1 MSSSGELTALNRYNL
16 PMSERSKLIKESK
29 RVVIKLGTAILM
41 QDEGGIA
48 LSRFYSFV
56 EDIADLF
63 KSGRE
68 VLIVSSGAVGL
79 GVKELSLDKRPADL
93 PTTQACAAVGQ
104 GILQSMYAD
113 AFRRLGVKTAQVLL
127 CEEDFTN
134 RKKYLNLRST
144 IARLLE
150 LGVIPIINEND
161 TVSTSEIE
169 SSASASGRKVNFGDN
184 DKLSALVA
192 SKVDADMLLILTDVN
207 GLYSDDPNTC
217 PDAELIDTVA
227 DLTPYLIP
235 KAEKKVNGK
244 KGAHQGGRGGIRSKL
259 EAAAVVTQSGLPCVI
274 AGGRNHK
281 VIERLFNGESLGTIF
296 LPGAAMAG
304 KSRWIAFATSIN
316 GSVTVN
322 NGARDALV
330 KKKASL
336 LPAGIVKVDGSFAR
350 GDVIGILSED
360 GDEFARGLANYNC
373 EETRLISGK
382 HSDSID
388 QLIQHRNYDA
398 VVTRDNIAF
407 TRSQQTDDH

>member
-235 KAEKKVNGK
+235 KTEKKVNGK

-296 LPGAAMAG
+296 LPGAAMAV

-407 TRSQQTDDH
+407 TRSQKTDDH